1 MKRISLEQ
9 LLKLDGAR
17 PHRRNQ
23 NQGSSLEDTN
33 ETYAQQYCRIL
44 ELLDSGKIKPIK
56 ASGTNGKSPA
66 LYREYW
72 LAEEKKDY
80 EELREELK
88 YQLVPLISVDYY
100 LTHPEAYEQD
110 REWVL
115 QLNGYLKN
123 RRELLKQK
131 ESINERSFEIWSRE
145 KFLSREQGKKI
156 LKRCGLELDFLNV
169 YGTTEPLSYYSH
181 TRAVPQ
187 KLLIL
192 ENKDTFYSMRRHL
205 LEGNE
210 TILGEQIG
218 TLIYGAGKGIWK
230 SFQDFELCVEPYMKA
245 EGNQIY
251 YFGDL
256 DYEGIGIYESLAESS
271 HGGVREIKPFVPA
284 YEAMLKKAAKAE
296 KLPET
301 KEWQNRNIKKLFF
314 SYFREEQTSEMR
326 RILEAGTYIPQ
337 EILNITDL

>member
-9 LLKLDGAR
+9 LLKTY
-17 PHRRNQ
+17 
-23 NQGSSLEDTN
+23 TN
-33 ETYAQQYCRIL
+33 ETYGEQSRRIF
-44 ELLDSGKIKPIK
+44 EMLDSGRIKPVK

-72 LAEEKKDY
+72 LPEEEKDY
-80 EELREELK
+80 GNLREELQ

-100 LTHPEAYEQD
+100 LAHPAIYEQD

-115 QLNGYLKN
+115 LLNAYLRD
-123 RRELLKQK
+123 RRELLSRQ
-131 ESINERSFEIWSRE
+131 ESVNERSFEIWNRE

-156 LKRCGLELDFLNV
+156 LKRCGLEMDFLNI

-181 TRAVPQ
+181 TRDVPQ

-192 ENKDTFYSMRRHL
+192 ENKDPFYSMRRHL

-210 TILGEQIG
+210 TILGERIG

-245 EGNQIY
+245 PGNEIL

-256 DYEGIGIYESLAESS
+256 DYEGIGIYESLAELCRGSW
-271 HGGVREIKPFVPA
+271 EITPFVPA
-284 YEAMLKKAAKAE
+284 YEAMLRKAGRTE
-296 KLPET
+296 QLPET
-301 KEWQNRNIKKLFF
+301 KEQQNRNIKEEFF
-314 SYFREEQTSEMR
+314 SHFTREQAGGIR
-326 RILEAGTYIPQ
+326 RILEAGKYIPQ
-337 EILNITDL
+337 EILNISDF